1 MAPLCPNLSNKKVK
15 QAFDEM
21 KEIFGEDMA
30 YFLWSENGGYP
41 LDLAPNGASSI
52 LFKSLMD
59 YYSDRKQ
66 ALISKAKVYSS
77 NFKDWFGD
85 WTKEN
90 KTDVSKIVDENGEPL
105 VVYRGDSVDKETFE
119 AKPSSLNVT
128 GIYFAGITQ
137 MVQNYVEPSFYN
149 DYQEGKMYTVFINA
163 KNPFIGT
170 RMDVDDWNDGKLN
183 EYDAWIYG
191 NFPKGNGEL
200 VVRTSEQIKSID
212 NNGEFS
218 KEGNIYHNIQD
229 EAEYYRDAREYAE
242 ELEKKYLSINYLN
255 LSKEHKEAL
264 KRRVI
269 EEFSKKF
276 KHYRIIFY
284 YPDNKSKHLKTY
296 VKNYDEHDLAEWGK
310 VLFGEASTDDNYSDN
325 YDSSEV
331 AKMILREVRGT
342 SIHEMLI
349 GELIAK
355 ALKQYNIT
363 FAFSKTLGQ
372 DVAAKYEVV
381 HGRRI
386 IYVNTKAA
394 FINTNNYKNR
404 VTQTIMHEML
414 HAITEEAISR
424 NDDLYKEIDK
434 LRKQVIKE
442 LGNNAKDYGLTSV
455 YEFMAELSNMK
466 FVEKLKN
473 IKTEKKITFFEWIRS
488 IVNELARRILRFAAQ
503 NNGTAYSDA
512 MEMLVKSAF
521 PQEYKLPLTEP
532 SEVVKRVYNQTTSNS
547 TQNSYD
553 ENSYKSRIISQFSQ
567 LEKLYERMPNKSLS
581 RQKIQDSIFEKINE
595 LRQKEEYE
603 VVSETLKFAA
613 AAIGSDEK
621 IDSTLGYLYKQSKL
635 SDPYSGITP
644 TILIDM
650 YRNSIKFYRNLLD
663 NVLPSALDK
672 HLSDDDIS
680 IYKELNTNIDSALA
694 LWKEALVVVS
704 NKIVNEH
711 VDDNFFGNAKQAQG
725 MKILSEDYLHYNIL
739 RGDLNGFQT
748 WVENASQSSNL
759 VIKMMHNILSYAETQ
774 IQIEANK
781 EAVDVRR
788 AYKQA
793 NTFVKKFGPNWQ
805 SRMMEFDR
813 DGVPTG
819 YFVRPINYGQYKI
832 DLDNFIKELNERFD
846 NTPGIMHHYIID
858 ENTGQ
863 YINSVTNQFAED
875 EEFDDQGNP
884 PDIYKYLLEI
894 EKWKCE
900 HANRRY
906 TFEYYKE
913 RMSKPF
919 VIPTGDPV
927 IDNLN
932 KDNHGLSPRTLI
944 KYNRIQSNINYY
956 LDKCTGTDGITR
968 IEELNPSDLQKY
980 ENFIK
985 DLQNLSNP
993 YNDDGSI
1000 KPLDQVQMAMEIRAY
1015 QSFINKDTNIKAAFD
1030 EYDAELAKITD
1041 PVKRANFIKYNTEFK
1056 INPDYMA
1063 FMPKFDNSND
1073 DANTVFARYIR
1084 QILSNIVKYDN
1095 ADTIEKDLSGKES
1108 NVHFWQMCKET
1119 DQIISDGSVSDPSLM
1134 QKFNDH
1140 FKSVLQVYRDVNG
1153 KAYHNDGTVATE
1165 QEVQN
1170 YYKEN
1175 DPQVRAQYNIMTFD
1189 QYMINKYYTIAKKDG
1204 VIPGVV
1210 DQNGVLID
1218 FNSKSDKEVYNIIY
1232 DMFTYTHNY
1241 VKNGQVYTD
1250 TRPLNIFNNLYPK
1263 KDTINGR
1270 PTVLRVPKGRFAEKH
1285 NRKYFN
1291 QNYNKADTNSEQP
1304 KAFDDKGNK
1313 LYDNS
1318 EAYNK
1323 LVNDRK
1329 LYNLY
1334 DILIDKMK
1342 SSQSDFQSKNA
1353 IFNYQLPKFEASN
1366 IAQLSRILKRN
1377 YKVKDVYDG
1386 VRDTIIGTKTS
1397 DEDFRLSD
1405 NYQYST
1411 DNGFNTDVALRYV
1424 GQLENRRRY
1433 SFDVTGSV
1441 LMYIHMAKNYKYK
1454 KQVESQLWTLR
1465 HAMDEENRTG
1475 IFNSSKNSLKRADN
1489 LITTQLYDTSGMSP
1503 NDAKYNAIV
1512 KAFKNIGSVRILGLN
1527 LLSMNLGLVDAFRVL
1542 FRDSLVGKYLSI
1554 RDLTIGLTNAVL
1566 TLPKLILNIGQPL
1579 ANCKTIAMMQRF
1591 GIATHYRDSSMQIG
1605 ESRTVKILKNLLMG
1619 GFRMFDFFIN
1629 VITTRAFA
1637 NHCRFYDGDV
1647 VPKGFYTQYELE
1659 QAFINAGSTAIEADL
1674 NRFTTLVS
1682 LWDAYEY
1689 KNGIV
1694 TVKAKYAPYI
1704 TKGVEKRFKKK
1715 CDIRGGIIN
1724 GVNPNLDQ
1732 SLYQKNIFGAF
1743 AGAMRGWMVQREQET
1758 LAGRDDTSVE
1768 QEELVPEYKVK
1779 NGKTVRTYVK
1789 RKFKTREQMENR
1801 LAWDFDMGMP
1811 QTEEWKGCWRA
1822 FNQSLKNLCYYFT
1835 FGNKFKDKYRH
1846 FSSTEKTACKQMFV
1860 EVAMIAI
1867 LIAGIRPL
1875 FNWQSDVDDDDDF
1888 NRSGLSITDV
1898 VKEDF
1903 VSYSHFISRDV
1914 YKKMIFNAYIRVC
1927 ASALEQETPICALD
1941 VIKSYTVFQ
1950 QNINAWGYGS
1960 SYFMRKLYG
1969 EKGDD
1974 LVKNGSYKG
1983 FTVDQRDL
1991 LRSTM
1996 FFDALHKSLTNQGL
2010 DANTNLYMRTFLNE
2024 AFFLKALNV
2033 DLSDLA
2039 KSKKS
2044 EKSKKSHKQPKPGDE
2059 FYDPFIGGGDKGS
2072 TPGYDPTF
2080 DHPF

>member
-21 KEIFGEDMA
+21 TQIFGEDMA
-30 YFLWSENGGYP
+30 YFLWSKNGGYP

-52 LFKSLMD
+52 LFKSLID
-59 YYSDRKQ
+59 HYGDRKQ
-66 ALISKAKVYSS
+66 ALMSKAKVYSS
-77 NFKDWFGD
+77 NFTKQFDD
-85 WTKEN
+85 WTSEDKLN
-90 KTDVSKIVDENGEPL
+90 TSNVVDKNGEPL
-105 VVYRGDSVDKETFE
+105 YENISDQF
-119 AKPSSLNVT
+119 L
-128 GIYFAGITQ
+128 
-137 MVQNYVEPSFYN
+137 VEN
-149 DYQEGKMYTVFINA
+149 
-163 KNPFIGT
+163 
-170 RMDVDDWNDGKLN
+170 NDG
-183 EYDAWIYG
+183 YSTQD
-191 NFPKGNGEL
+191 
-200 VVRTSEQIKSID
+200 D
-212 NNGEFS
+212 
-218 KEGNIYHNIQD
+218 NIYSNVQD
-229 EAEYYRDAREYAE
+229 ITAYDEYNQARSFADEI
-242 ELEKKYLSINYLN
+242 EKQYLN
-255 LSKEHKEAL
+255 LNYYDLSKREKEQL
-264 KRRVI
+264 KSYVQ
-269 EEFSKKF
+269 SKLTMQL
-276 KHYRIIFY
+276 KHNYFVFHYNKNTQRLDIFV
-284 YPDNKSKHLKTY
+284 KSKSEK
-296 VKNYDEHDLAEWGK
+296 DISEWGK
-310 VLFGEASTDDNYSDN
+310 IIFGKDDKHHMYTSPIDSEAVIK
-325 YDSSEV
+325 E
-331 AKMILREVRGT
+331 ILREVRGA
-342 SIHEMLI
+342 SVHERLI
-349 GELIAK
+349 AELIAR
-355 ALKQYNIT
+355 ALRTSDIR
-363 FAFSKTLGQ
+363 FAFSDRLGD
-372 DVAAKYEVV
+372 DVAAQYVV
-381 HGRRI
+381 DGSLKI
-386 IYVNTKAA
+386 IYINTKAS
-394 FINTNNYKNR
+394 FVNTNNYKNN
-404 VTQTIMHEML
+404 VTQTIMHEVL
-414 HAITEEAISR
+414 HAITVDTIYK
-424 NDDLYKEIDK
+424 NQDLYNEIDN
-434 LRKQVIKE
+434 LRKEVIKSLGDKAE
-442 LGNNAKDYGLTSV
+442 LYGLKDV
-455 YEFMAELSNMK
+455 YEFMAELSNMQ
-466 FVEKLKN
+466 FVETLRS
-473 IKTEKKITFFEWIRS
+473 IETKKRDRTIFERIRS
-488 IVNELARRILRFAAQ
+488 FVYEVARNILRFAFTKY
-503 NNGTAYSDA
+503 NGTAYMDA

-532 SEVVKRVYNQTTSNS
+532 SEVVRRVYNQTTSNS
-547 TQNSYD
+547 TQNNYD

-603 VVSETLKFAA
+603 VVSETLKFAS
-613 AAIGSDEK
+613 AAIGSTEK
-621 IDSTLGYLYKQSKL
+621 TDSTLGYLYKQSKL
-635 SDPYSGITP
+635 PDPYSGITP

-663 NVLPSALDK
+663 NVLPSALDE
-672 HLSDDDIS
+672 HLSDDDAS

-704 NKIVNEH
+704 NKIVNEQ
-711 VDDNFFGNAKQAQG
+711 VDDSFFGNAKQAQG

-739 RGDLNGFQT
+739 RGDLNGFET

-759 VIKMMHNILSYAETQ
+759 VIKMMHNILSYAETR

-819 YFVRPINYGQYKI
+819 YFIRPINYGQYKI

-846 NTPGIMHHYIID
+846 STPGIMHHYIVD

-932 KDNHGLSPRTLI
+932 KNNHGLSPRTLI

-968 IEELNPSDLQKY
+968 IEELSPSDLQKY

-993 YNDDGSI
+993 YNDDGSM

-1015 QSFINKDTNIKAAFD
+1015 QSFINKDTDVKAAFD

-1041 PVKRANFIKYNTEFK
+1041 PVKRAKFIKYNTEFK

-1084 QILSNIVKYDN
+1084 QTLSSIIKYDN
-1095 ADTIEKDLSGKES
+1095 SDTIEKDLSGKEN

-1134 QKFNDH
+1134 QLFNQY
-1140 FKSVLQVYRDVNG
+1140 FNSVLQVYRDVNG

-1170 YYKEN
+1170 YYKET
-1175 DPQVRAQYNIMTFD
+1175 DPQVRASYNIMTFH
-1189 QYMINKYYTIAKKDG
+1189 QYMINKYFTAAKKDG

-1210 DQNGVLID
+1210 DNNGVLID
-1218 FNSKSDKEVYNIIY
+1218 FNSKSDSEIYNIIY
-1232 DMFTYTHNY
+1232 DMFTYTHSY

-1263 KDTINGR
+1263 QDTINGR
-1270 PTVLRVPKGRFAEKH
+1270 PTILRVPKGRFAEK
-1285 NRKYFN
+1285 NNPKYFN
-1291 QNYNKADTNSEQP
+1291 QDYDRSDTNSEQP

-1318 EAYNK
+1318 EAYDK

-1329 LYNLY
+1329 LYGLY
-1334 DILIDKMK
+1334 RVLIDKMK

-1366 IAQLSRILKRN
+1366 VAQLSRIIKKN

-1386 VRDTIIGTKTS
+1386 VRDTIIGAKTS

-1489 LITTQLYDTSGMSP
+1489 LITTQLYDTSGMNP
-1503 NDAKYNAIV
+1503 NDAKYNAIS

-1542 FRDSLVGKYLSI
+1542 FRDALVGKYLSI

-1659 QAFINAGSTAIEADL
+1659 QAFINAGSTAIKANL

-1704 TKGVEKRFKKK
+1704 TKGVEKRYKKK
-1715 CDIRGGIIN
+1715 CEIRGGMIN

-1743 AGAMRGWMVQREQET
+1743 AGAMRGWMVQREQEV

-1768 QEELVPEYKVK
+1768 QEELVPEYKVE

-1846 FSSTEKTACKQMFV
+1846 FSPTEKTACKQMFV
-1860 EVAMIAI
+1860 EVAMIAM

-1875 FNWQSDVDDDDDF
+1875 FNWQADVDDDDDF
-1888 NRSGLSITDV
+1888 KRNGLSMTDV

-1903 VSYSHFISRDV
+1903 VSYSHFISRDI

-1941 VIKSYTVFQ
+1941 VVKSYTVFQ

-1974 LVKNGSYKG
+1974 LVKTGSYKG

-2024 AFFLKALNV
+2024 AFFLKALNI

-2044 EKSKKSHKQPKPGDE
+2044 QKSKKSYKQPKPGDE
-2059 FYDPFIGGGDKGS
+2059 FYDPFVGGDQGS
-2072 TPGYDPTF
+2072 TPGHDPMY